1 MTQRLKGFSLE
12 DHLAARARWEPLLDA
27 WAHVEDAGALRQ
39 ADHLSGQLAGVP
51 FGIKDVIDVQ
61 GQPSR
66 YGSEAFEDAQPSETE
81 SPVVTALR
89 DAGAIPV
96 GKTRS
101 TEFAFIYPT
110 TTRNPYDPKRSPGGS
125 SSGSGAVVG
134 AGVVPFALGTQTAGS
149 LCRPATYCGAYS
161 YKPGLGVLPRDGM
174 SPLSPSF
181 DAIGVIA
188 QSADWLEKIYDVLA
202 AAFEIPQ
209 SAPAVARPLRI
220 GFVNVPDQ
228 QPEDGMVAM
237 ISRVRNVLSDAGHA
251 IVDVDTPVSFDD
263 IIQAHRTVML
273 YEMAW
278 ELRPRVGG
286 RGGLLKPLFRAAL
299 AEGAEIP
306 SDQLDQAVEWLTHA
320 RENCWSRL
328 SAFDLLMAYPV
339 PGSAPIGLTTTGDQT
354 YLTPWTAMGGPLVSV
369 PSGLDR
375 DGMPLGILLAAT
387 PGKDSYLMG
396 EAMRLAGLL
405 PEIATPALPV
415 KVTA

>member
-1 MTQRLKGFSLE
+1 MTQRCNGLSLE

-27 WAHVEDAGALRQ
+27 WAHVEDAGVLRQ
-39 ADHLSGQLAGVP
+39 ADHLSGPLAGVP
-51 FGIKDVIDVQ
+51 FGVKDVIDVQ

-66 YGSEAFEDAQPSETE
+66 YGSEAFEDAQAAETE

-89 DAGAIPV
+89 DAGAIPI

-101 TEFAFIYPT
+101 TEFAFIDPT
-110 TTRNPYDPKRSPGGS
+110 TTRNPYDPERSPGGS

-188 QSADWLEKIYDVLA
+188 QSAGWLEKVYDVLA
-202 AAFEIPQ
+202 AAFEIPR
-209 SAPAVARPLRI
+209 SASTAAKPLKI

-228 QPEDGMVAM
+228 NPEDGMVAM
-237 ISRVRNVLSDAGHA
+237 MSGVRDVFIDAGHA
-251 IVDVDTPVSFDD
+251 IVDVETPVSFED

-273 YEMAW
+273 YELAQ

-286 RGGLLKPLFRAAL
+286 REAFLKPLFSAAL
-299 AEGAEIP
+299 AEGADIP
-306 SDQLDQAVEWLTHA
+306 SDKQDQAVQWLTLA
-320 RENCWSRL
+320 RENFWSRL

-339 PGSAPIGLTTTGDQT
+339 PGAAPVGLTTTGDQT

-375 DGMPLGILLAAT
+375 DGMPLGILLAGA
-387 PGKDSYLMG
+387 PGKDSSLMR
-396 EAMRLAGLL
+396 EAIRLAGLL
-405 PEIATPALPV
+405 PEIETPGLPV
-415 KVTA
+415 KITA